1 MTENTVTFEQTSR
14 SGNEHNRF
22 SAFSIGSPVC
32 FKIRSDGDPCVV
44 NVGEG
49 CILKLNTVTSIR
61 NCTYICPFLFSSE
74 SDGIEPHEVCFLE
87 GMQTVTNVGL
97 TIAGPRNFH
106 LHVGSAQDHH
116 DEIWIMNVFGFVD
129 KSACRTTEISLPA
142 QKIND
147 TSVKKRKA
155 LTQLDESKQK
165 LIPETK
171 VKDSEN
177 ADSSNQRKSRKKLSK
192 QKQRELEEVLAEG
205 RTQAESRGEILDA
218 TDEDASKEFSNKP
231 AISER
236 RLDGGVIVKDI
247 IIGGGPLVK
256 HGRKVS
262 ILYEGKLEDGTVFD
276 KKQNKRSP
284 FQFRQGTGQVI
295 KGLERGL
302 EGMRSGGERI
312 IKVPPKLGYGS
323 KGAGPVP
330 KNATLTFSIYLM
342 SVGGSTRYT

>member
-1 MTENTVTFEQTSR
+1 MAENTVTFEQTPR
-14 SGNEHNRF
+14 SGNKPNSSF
-22 SAFSIGSPVC
+22 AFSIGSPVC
-32 FKIRSDGDPCVV
+32 FKISSHGDPCVV
-44 NVGEG
+44 HVGEG
-49 CILKLNTVTSIR
+49 CILKLNTVTSIGNDSIMR
-61 NCTYICPFLFSSE
+61 PFLFSSE
-74 SDGIEPHEVCFLE
+74 SDGIEPHEVCFLKPQ
-87 GMQTVTNVGL
+87 QTVTNVGL
-97 TIAGPRNFH
+97 MIAGPRNVR
-106 LHVGSAQDHH
+106 LHAGNEDDHFG
-116 DEIWIMNVFGFVD
+116 EICINVLGFVE
-129 KSACRTTEISLPA
+129 KSACSRTETSLPT
-142 QKIND
+142 QKMNG
-147 TSVKKRKA
+147 TSAKKRKA
-155 LTQLDESKQK
+155 LTHLDESKPK
-165 LIPETK
+165 LMPETK

-192 QKQRELEEVLAEG
+192 QKQKELEEVLAEG
-205 RTQAESRGEILDA
+205 RTQAESRDEILDA
-218 TDEDASKEFSNKP
+218 TDEDASKEFNNKP

-236 RLDGGVIVKDI
+236 RLDGGVVVKDI

-256 HGRKVS
+256 PGRKVS

-330 KNATLTFSIYLM
+330 KNATLTFSIYLL